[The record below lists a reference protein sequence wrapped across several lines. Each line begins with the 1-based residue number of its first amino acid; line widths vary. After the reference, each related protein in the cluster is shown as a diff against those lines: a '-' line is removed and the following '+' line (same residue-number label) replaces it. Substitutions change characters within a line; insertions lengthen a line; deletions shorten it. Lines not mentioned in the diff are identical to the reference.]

1 MQLPFVARM
10 AMDRPEG
17 LAREPWASHLPG
29 CALCHQ
35 EAVKHVKALAVFQ
48 AVEHQVL
55 DSKTST
61 LTWESFVGVLE
72 EEKAAEERARSRA
85 WWGIPIAATAAGV
98 LAVVGV
104 VGWDGMQEDTAA
116 PARIV
121 RVQPHEQR
129 SMEQMMRWTLD
140 SVAQRSE
147 SLQGDGATP
156 ELPDALEAEMSNMNL
171 PEGRELAASVPPRP
185 DSNTPAS
192 DRAGS
197 TRGQIFPPIVPERR
211 LPPTQPASNRFGRSQ
226 PLFRL
231 EHRLSPAQVVSFSD

>member
-1 MQLPFVARM
+1 
-10 AMDRPEG
+10 
-17 LAREPWASHLPG
+17 
-29 CALCHQ
+29 
-35 EAVKHVKALAVFQ
+35 
-48 AVEHQVL
+48 
-55 DSKTST
+55 

-104 VGWDGMQEDTAA
+104 MSWDGMQEDTTA

-140 SVAQRSE
+140 SAARRDETLV
-147 SLQGDGATP
+147 GDGNTP
-156 ELPDALEAEMSNMNL
+156 DLPDPLEADMSDVNL
-171 PEGRELAASVPPRP
+171 PEGRELAASVGARP
-185 DSNTPAS
+185 DPGAQPAE
-192 DRAGS
+192 RAG
-197 TRGQIFPPIVPERR
+197 TGRGQISPLVPERR

-231 EHRLSPAQVVSFSD
+231 EHRLTPAQVVSFSGQE